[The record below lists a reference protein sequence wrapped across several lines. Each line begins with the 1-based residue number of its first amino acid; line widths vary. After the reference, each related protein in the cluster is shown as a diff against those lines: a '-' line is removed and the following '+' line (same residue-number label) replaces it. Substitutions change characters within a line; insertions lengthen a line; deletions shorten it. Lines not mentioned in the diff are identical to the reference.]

1 MAMKNILLVIAIFG
15 SAVSSYAQQLPIS
28 SLYQNNRMLFN
39 AANTGD
45 QDDAMLQLNHKQQ
58 WAGIKGAPT
67 VQLLTLQTALN
78 DYMGIGGMI
87 KNTSSDIMRQTSA
100 HLNYSYGVDVALGH
114 RLTFGLGAVYYQ
126 NSLDLNSIIVEDPS
140 ELSLYNANLNGSAL
154 NFDFGIRYNWDALE
168 VGISANQLRNN
179 KLNGFA
185 PGDGRFN
192 QFRTHYNFLASYNY
206 EVNSDF
212 TISPIVLVRY
222 INQVGVINDYMV
234 GVNYKGLVWGN
245 IGYRDGSNFIFS
257 AGTWLTN
264 SVGFNYA
271 YNYSNTLL
279 ALESF
284 GTHEINI
291 SIKLSGSKEGPYKG
305 KVEDGALTEK
315 EKAIIGEKEKN
326 RTKKDAE
333 RLIKE
338 AEKKSKYKTI
348 KIKTDAFDADAEI
361 IIKPSK
367 PSNVNSQD
375 LSSELDLINKKLD
388 LLLNTDFKDDD
399 IRYGVEDEIIKLR
412 KQLLVL
418 KSRNESENVDD
429 IADEVKHIM
438 KKIEVLRV
446 KLEQQ

>member
-234 GVNYKGLVWGN
+234 GVNYKG
-245 IGYRDGSNFIFS
+245 
-257 AGTWLTN
+257 
-264 SVGFNYA
+264 
-271 YNYSNTLL
+271 
-279 ALESF
+279 
-284 GTHEINI
+284 
-291 SIKLSGSKEGPYKG
+291 
-305 KVEDGALTEK
+305 
-315 EKAIIGEKEKN
+315 
-326 RTKKDAE
+326 
-333 RLIKE
+333 
-338 AEKKSKYKTI
+338 
-348 KIKTDAFDADAEI
+348 
-361 IIKPSK
+361 
-367 PSNVNSQD
+367 
-375 LSSELDLINKKLD
+375 
-388 LLLNTDFKDDD
+388 
-399 IRYGVEDEIIKLR
+399 
-412 KQLLVL
+412 
-418 KSRNESENVDD
+418 
-429 IADEVKHIM
+429 
-438 KKIEVLRV
+438 
-446 KLEQQ
+446 